1 MKNGFFSLSL
11 SVYYYGNIYA
21 SFDIKDNTDMIKLK
35 KFKTDS
41 PILHYNGLYLL
52 TVNILLGHRGI

>member
-1 MKNGFFSLSL
+1 MKNGFFPLSL

-41 PILHYNGLYLL
+41 PSRRPGKLYF
-52 TVNILLGHRGI
+52 